1 MIDWDHLNRVKENYF
16 VHLVYAVRL
25 AVGLLFLSVVSL
37 IHGLFP
43 FTLTDFV
50 SKRVKYLNEVLD
62 ER

>member
-1 MIDWDHLNRVKENYF
+1 MIDRDHLYRVEENYF
-16 VHLVYAVRL
+16 VHLVYALRL

-43 FTLTDFV
+43 FILTNFV
-50 SKRVKYLNEVLD
+50 SKHIKSLNEVLG

>member
-1 MIDWDHLNRVKENYF
+1 MIDWDHLHRVKENYF

-37 IHGLFP
+37 IHGVFP
-43 FTLTDFV
+43 FILTSV
-50 SKRVKYLNEVLD
+50 VATQIEKLNKVLH

>member
-1 MIDWDHLNRVKENYF
+1 MIDRDHLYRVKENYF

-43 FTLTDFV
+43 FILTNFV
-50 SKRVKYLNEVLD
+50 SKHIKSLNEVLD